1 MLPSYVNRIAT
12 SQRFKMLVGH
22 NLRSSD
28 PSKGEAGNPVPIR
41 RAFET
46 QVITTHMGNAVLAIA
61 NPNRTGI
68 RIVVNSLHFGNVNLG
83 GAVKYDYDEI
93 QVQSSGMFDQDRV
106 PSIQV
111 GNHIA
116 RLMGEGAGNVNDL
129 ASELAGALN
138 ESGMGLKAEV
148 DPLVLNQVICTA
160 LGTTDALFVKV
171 LSFSWDLL
179 GGIPPF
185 VIQDLDGNVLYDPA
199 TADNSGAVALVINA
213 KSTRA
218 MTSS

>member
-1 MLPSYVNRIAT
+1 
-12 SQRFKMLVGH
+12 
-22 NLRSSD
+22 
-28 PSKGEAGNPVPIR
+28 
-41 RAFET
+41 
-46 QVITTHMGNAVLAIA
+46 
-61 NPNRTGI
+61 
-68 RIVVNSLHFGNVNLG
+68 
-83 GAVKYDYDEI
+83 
-93 QVQSSGMFDQDRV
+93 MFDQDRV

-199 TADNSGAVALVINA
+199 TADSGAVALVINA
-213 KSTRA
+213 KSTRS